1 MSTQPQVS
9 IYVFCEGCGV
19 EVDSSSY
26 PEKASICDDCC
37 AEREDFDDESF
48 VGRDVK
54 TLTSKQ
60 LSKAM
65 QEVDEDRKDLYR
77 SNRRRIWSQEDKELL
92 ERMDEWAAL
101 VWGEI
106 LSRSDVKL
114 NTATAG
120 SEAHSPSTLQ
130 PKMSSPINITTEQIR
145 AHRAS
150 RKASGLAGCI
160 TGRPLPEISFYGYSD
175 VQSWRPSDPMQ
186 PHCFC
191 FDCRD
196 LWDSDAAIDLEL
208 IQKGHE
214 MARWTYAELLP
225 KDAVPP
231 KKEAAPAPSLAK
243 PIGNSVPLLPR
254 TNGGGL
260 SALGLG
266 IPPLRI
272 DTSAPHHESFEE
284 VPTSL
289 PAPRHRDM
297 MNETKEERFKNDLA
311 ELRARIQDDLVLTMD
326 KKRHAF
332 DDDAERTDFIRKL
345 AAEEAK
351 LWAKLDAVNLLLKD

>member
-1 MSTQPQVS
+1 MSTEPTVFV
-9 IYVFCEGCGV
+9 YVFCEGCGA

-26 PEKASICDDCC
+26 PHEPSFCDACQMD
-37 AEREDFDDESF
+37 DDESF

-54 TLTSKQ
+54 Q
-60 LSKAM
+60 LSRQQLYRAM
-65 QEVDEDRKDLYR
+65 DEVDEDRKDLYR
-77 SNRRRIWSQEDKELL
+77 SNRRCEWSEDDKHML
-92 ERMDEWAAL
+92 ERMDEWAKT
-101 VWGEI
+101 VWDEI
-106 LSRSDVKL
+106 QSRSNVNL
-114 NTATAG
+114 NTAKAAVP
-120 SEAHSPSTLQ
+120 AHSPSTLQ
-130 PKMSSPINITTEQIR
+130 PNMSSLNVTPEQIQ

-160 TGRPLPEISFYGYSD
+160 TGRPMPELDFFGYKD

-191 FDCRD
+191 FDCRE
-196 LWDSDAAIDLEL
+196 LWDNDATIDLQL
-208 IQKGHE
+208 IKDGHK
-214 MARWTYAELLP
+214 MALWTYAELLP
-225 KDAVPP
+225 KEMVPP
-231 KKEAAPAPSLAK
+231 KEAPPAPSLAK

-272 DTSAPHHESFEE
+272 DTSAPRHESFEE

-297 MNETKEERFKNDLA
+297 MNETQEQRLKNDLA
-311 ELRARIQDDLVLTMD
+311 ELRARIQDDIVTTMD

-332 DDDAERTDFIRKL
+332 DNDAERTDFIRKL
-345 AAEEAK
+345 AAEEGK